1 MLVQSTKEKNKQIQ
15 ISMLAKAWS
24 DPRFKAELEADP
36 TAVSKKEGLV
46 FDGEMKISDKE
57 ASPNT
62 FYLPPPP
69 SGSGGLTSTDLEQKA
84 SDLISAD
91 KEMF

>member
-1 MLVQSTKEKNKQIQ
+1 MLAQSTKEKNKQIQ

-24 DPRFKAELEADP
+24 DPNFKARLEKDP
-36 TAVSKKEGLV
+36 TTVCREEGMD
-46 FDGEMKISDKE
+46 FSGEMRISDRE
-57 ASPNT
+57 ASPNV

-69 SGSGGLTSTDLEQKA
+69 SGSGGMSTIEVEKA
-84 SDLISAD
+84 ASEVIAAD